1 MCIDDHDDVLELLAS
16 ILESSGYHVIAANSG
31 HKGIEKAMAYKPDL
45 IILDLMMPEVDGFEV
60 AQTLKSNP
68 ATLDI
73 PILILTAKDLTVD
86 DRLRLAGKIESFIQ
100 KSHFTKEDLLL
111 YIKDLEVTYPAR
123 AGLLDEVSGL
133 FDHSYFQIRLAQEV
147 SRAARY
153 KTTFTIIMLDID
165 NFTEYIKAH
174 GINRAN
180 ICIRKIAEILRK
192 GLRGSD
198 IVVRYGIDE
207 FAVILSSTLKEQ
219 AEVVAKRFLAYIG
232 SYPFYGEEVMPEGK
246 VKASM
251 AVVSYPK
258 DAATPEELIFKA
270 RQILRMAK
278 ASGGRGSGENEQ

>member
-1 MCIDDHDDVLELLAS
+1 
-16 ILESSGYHVIAANSG
+16 
-31 HKGIEKAMAYKPDL
+31 
-45 IILDLMMPEVDGFEV
+45 
-60 AQTLKSNP
+60 
-68 ATLDI
+68 
-73 PILILTAKDLTVD
+73 
-86 DRLRLAGKIESFIQ
+86 
-100 KSHFTKEDLLL
+100 
-111 YIKDLEVTYPAR
+111 
-123 AGLLDEVSGL
+123 
-133 FDHSYFQIRLAQEV
+133 
-147 SRAARY
+147 
-153 KTTFTIIMLDID
+153 MLDID